1 MTGSGSK
8 SETTDAVAVTD
19 RVRDVMVMT
28 VPRLAT
34 DELEPLVEPDPFLQD
49 DGSAKLFTKLFI
61 YDEYRRV
68 EISNEIL
75 DVMCIAVPSV
85 GAFLT
90 EGGFGADVPDVPD
103 DGLEAIWAEE
113 LFGSETRAE
122 VPEEIIEAHVEIPYE
137 VTQEACEAFA
147 DLMATESGFEMPVDV
162 PEVPEAAPVVP
173 EEIIEAHVEVP
184 YEVTEEASEAF
195 ADLIATESGFAVSVD
210 VLPEDEVAEPVSGG
224 IEIEGL
230 YGCDDCG
237 TDVWTVQEAED
248 EGCDVALAAPEAPAM
263 ISAPVAA
270 AMLSAPVAVPGLPAP
285 AAVEESVSDFRIR
298 DDAAGSLPLVSF
310 SFGPE
315 KVREGGWRVS
325 FTF

>member
-28 VPRLAT
+28 VPRLAI

-49 DGSAKLFTKLFI
+49 DGSAKLLTKLFI

-122 VPEEIIEAHVEIPYE
+122 VPEEIIEAHVEVPYE

-147 DLMATESGFEMPVDV
+147 DLIATGSGFPMPVEV
-162 PEVPEAAPVVP
+162 PEVQIPETH
-173 EEIIEAHVEVP
+173 IEVL
-184 YEVTEEASEAF
+184 YEVTEEACEAF
-195 ADLIATESGFAVSVD
+195 ADLMATESGFAVSVD
-210 VLPEDEVAEPVSGG
+210 VLPEDEVAEPTSGG

-237 TDVWTVQEAED
+237 TDVWTMQESED
-248 EGCDVALAAPEAPAM
+248 EGCDVALAAPEVPAM